1 MLSILITLLTGALAG
16 YLAGKIMNTKNDD
29 ILTNIILGL
38 IGGIVGSLALGIIGI
53 SGNGLIGGT
62 LVSGVGACLCIYIY
76 RKIKALVM
84 TVFIVFLFLFI
95 LIFPLF
101 GNKIVELVTY
111 VNLNAKVTEE
121 LKKIFDFLQGPF
133 ALFIIFLFIKIIY
146 AMAPDVRIPSK
157 NVNYGAIFTSIGW
170 LVITWIYSFYINHY
184 AHYSVF
190 YGGLAN
196 LVILLL
202 WFYLLAN
209 IFVIGMALNYRKS
222 ETKKIK

>member
-1 MLSILITLLTGALAG
+1 
-16 YLAGKIMNTKNDD
+16 
-29 ILTNIILGL
+29 
-38 IGGIVGSLALGIIGI
+38 
-53 SGNGLIGGT
+53 
-62 LVSGVGACLCIYIY
+62 
-76 RKIKALVM
+76 
-84 TVFIVFLFLFI
+84 
-95 LIFPLF
+95 
-101 GNKIVELVTY
+101 
-111 VNLNAKVTEE
+111 
-121 LKKIFDFLQGPF
+121 
-133 ALFIIFLFIKIIY
+133 
-146 AMAPDVRIPSK
+146 MAPDVRIPSK